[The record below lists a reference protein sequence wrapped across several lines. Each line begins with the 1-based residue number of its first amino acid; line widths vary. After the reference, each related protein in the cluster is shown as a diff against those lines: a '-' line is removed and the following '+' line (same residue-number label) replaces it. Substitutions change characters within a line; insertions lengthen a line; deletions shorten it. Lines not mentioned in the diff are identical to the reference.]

1 MKKFLKI
8 IAGIFVLLILI
19 GFFMDKDKAVRDPAA
34 ANSVSSPSS
43 NATTSES
50 TKSPTPSE
58 RMQSLMPPAQVAL
71 IESVESAR
79 RQYAAGANDMAK
91 GAARPARA
99 QSICRTLSG
108 LMVDD
113 WVGRVKILSTNSDG
127 KGVLGVEIGT
137 KINVKTWN
145 NALSDIAD
153 RTLIEP
159 STQLFSYA
167 SSLRKGQIVRF
178 SGTFFRSETDC
189 IEESSISLSG
199 SIREP
204 DFVFRFTSVSAVD

>member
-1 MKKFLKI
+1 
-8 IAGIFVLLILI
+8 
-19 GFFMDKDKAVRDPAA
+19 MDKDKAVRDPAA

-99 QSICRTLSG
+99 QSICRALSG

-145 NALSDIAD
+145 NALSDVAD

-167 SSLRKGQIVRF
+167 SSLRQGQIVRF

-204 DFVFRFTSVSAVD
+204 DFVFRFNSVSAVD

>member
-8 IAGIFVLLILI
+8 AAGIFVLLMLI
-19 GFFMDKDKAVRDPAA
+19 GFFLDKDKTARDPTA
-34 ANSVSSPSS
+34 ANSASSTIS
-43 NATTSES
+43 NVTTSDS
-50 TKSPTPSE
+50 TKAPTPRE

-99 QSICRTLSG
+99 QSICRALNV
-108 LMVDD
+108 LMVDG
-113 WVGRVKILSTNSDG
+113 WVGRVKTLSTNSDG
-127 KGVLGVEIGT
+127 KGVLAVEMGSRF
-137 KINVKTWN
+137 NVKTWN
-145 NALSDIAD
+145 NALSDIVD
-153 RTLIEP
+153 QTLIEP

-167 SSLRKGQIVRF
+167 SSLRQGLIVRF
-178 SGTFFRSETDC
+178 SATFFRNETDC
-189 IEESSISLSG
+189 IEESSFSLSG

-204 DFVFRFTSVSAVD
+204 DFVFRFTSIAAVD